1 MPYDNH
7 PSCKLPQNMEE
18 KTWRYMGFTKFL
30 SLLEEK
36 ALFFSK
42 VSSFTD
48 TDPFEGFL
56 TKPTM
61 KMLSS
66 IPDDLPTQ
74 KRQEI
79 EKIKKHN
86 LRTIQMGRELLD
98 VSSWHISPFE
108 SVAMWQLYLKSGEG
122 LAIQST
128 VQRMV
133 DSFQDTSEPVYLGL
147 VDYVD
152 YNEDEIPW
160 TNIFYLVLHKRK
172 SFEHEKEI
180 RALIMTHYSST
191 GSLVPVTLDVLIEK
205 VYIAPDSP
213 IWIHELAK
221 KVLNRYG
228 LKKEVV
234 HSGLEERP
242 LY

>member
-1 MPYDNH
+1 MD
-7 PSCKLPQNMEE
+7 
-18 KTWRYMGFTKFL
+18 FTKFV
-30 SLLEEK
+30 SLLEEQ

-48 TDPFEGFL
+48 PFEGFL
-56 TKPTM
+56 TKPTV
-61 KMLSS
+61 KMLSE
-66 IPDDLPTQ
+66 IPDDLPNE

-86 LRTIQMGRELLD
+86 LRVLHMGRELLY
-98 VSSWHISPFE
+98 VSSWHINPYE

-122 LAIQST
+122 VAIQST

-133 DSFQDTSEPVYLGL
+133 DSFQVTSEPISIGL

-160 TNIFYLVLHKRK
+160 DNVFYLSLHKRK

-180 RALIMTHYSST
+180 RALIMSAHTST
-191 GSLVPVTLDVLIEK
+191 GAMVPVNLDLLIEN

-213 IWIHELAK
+213 IWIHELVK

-228 LKKEVV
+228 IEKEVV